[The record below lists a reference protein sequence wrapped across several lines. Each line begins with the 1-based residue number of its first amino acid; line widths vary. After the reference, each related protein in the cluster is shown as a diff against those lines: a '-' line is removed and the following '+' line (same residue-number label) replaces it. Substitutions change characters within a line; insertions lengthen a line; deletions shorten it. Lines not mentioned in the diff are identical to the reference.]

1 MRLRQELMNE
11 FGIEWNLMLKVME
24 RGNQILMDLEET

>member
-1 MRLRQELMNE
+1 MQPKQGLMNE
-11 FGIEWNLMLKVME
+11 LGSEWDLMLKVME